1 MNDDIIRHERFDLY
15 NQSGNRIHGD
25 IRYKSTLNEKPV
37 VVICHSFMAFK
48 DWGFFPFVAKR
59 FAEWGFV
66 SVIFN
71 FSGNGVKGDEDRI
84 TGFDSFEKNTFL
96 LEVDDLK
103 TVIDSIWNGEIGGGV
118 IDRSNIIL
126 LGHSRGGGVA
136 ILEASNDER
145 VKALVSWSTIGT
157 FFRWTEHQKKI
168 WRANGFLPLAKD
180 TTASPLRLGIDLLL
194 ELEHKKDEL
203 DLLGAAAK
211 IKIPWLLIHGK
222 TDKTVPASEAGM
234 LFSAAGNT
242 KTELLLLDH
251 VGHLYNAATKEED
264 DYKTIEMVFQK
275 TKDWLQK
282 NQMKG

>member
-1 MNDDIIRHERFDLY
+1 MNEYLIRREHLDLY
-15 NQSGNRIHGD
+15 NRSGNRIHGD
-25 IRYKSTLNEKPV
+25 IRYKPTLNEKPV
-37 VVICHSFMAFK
+37 IVICHSFMAFK
-48 DWGFFPFVAKR
+48 DWGFFPFIAER
-59 FAEWGFV
+59 FAECGYV

-71 FSGNGVKGDEDRI
+71 FSGNGVKGDDHRI
-84 TGFDSFEKNTFL
+84 TDFNSFEKNTFL
-96 LEVDDLK
+96 LELNDLK

-157 FFRWTEHQKKI
+157 FFRWTEHQKKV

-180 TTASPLRLGIDLLL
+180 TTASPLRLGTDLLH
-194 ELEHKKDEL
+194 EIENEKEKL
-203 DLLGAAAK
+203 DLLSAAAR

-222 TDKTVPASEAGM
+222 TDKTVPASEAEM
-234 LFSAAGNT
+234 LFDAAVNT
-242 KTELLLLDH
+242 KAELFLLDH
-251 VGHLYNAATKEED
+251 IGHLYNAASKEED
-264 DYKTIEMVFQK
+264 DYKTLEMVFQK